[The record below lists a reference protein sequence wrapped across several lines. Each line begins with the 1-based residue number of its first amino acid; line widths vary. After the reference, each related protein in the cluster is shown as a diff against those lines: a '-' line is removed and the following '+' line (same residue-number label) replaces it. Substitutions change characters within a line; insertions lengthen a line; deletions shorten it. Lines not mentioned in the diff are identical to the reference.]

1 MGDTMAE
8 KEQAKIVAHIQ
19 PNTSQNEVVGFKD
32 GVLRVRIAAPPV
44 KGKANQ
50 ELIKFLSNVLGV
62 SKSNLTIEK
71 GITGKKKTVA
81 IRGLGQEQVAILLE
95 RH

>member
-1 MGDTMAE
+1 MVQ
-8 KEQAKIVAHIQ
+8 KERLRITVHVH
-19 PNTSQNEVVGFKD
+19 PNAGQNEVVGFRD

-62 SKSNLTIEK
+62 NKSNLTIEK
-71 GITGKKKTVA
+71 GITGRKKIVA
-81 IRGLGQEQVAILLE
+81 ITGLGQEQVARLLE
-95 RH
+95 KH